1 MSGQKITLSALYFGC
16 FLVVYNLF
24 QISVLYGLVSSY
36 MVILLLSHQQVQQER
51 LISGLEDEIIQQSL
65 WGMK

>member
-1 MSGQKITLSALYFGC
+1 MSGQKLTLSVLYFGC
-16 FLVVYNLF
+16 YLVVYNLF
-24 QISVLYGLVSSY
+24 EISVLYGLVSSY

-51 LISGLEDEIIQQSL
+51 LIRGLEDTIIEQSL